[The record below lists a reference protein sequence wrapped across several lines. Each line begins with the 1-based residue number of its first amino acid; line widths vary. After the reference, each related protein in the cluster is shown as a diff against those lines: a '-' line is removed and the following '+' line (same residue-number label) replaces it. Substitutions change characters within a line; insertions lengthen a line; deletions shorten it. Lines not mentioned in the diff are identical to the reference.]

1 MSLVLAVFPH
11 GFKFSFTTFFSL
23 STLIQFTLF
32 QHPHLVQQY
41 RDCVFDY
48 SHPPVRL
55 GVRRWPHPPPP
66 LLTSLAWNDP
76 RTVAW
81 SHLRKEERENPRL
94 HCGLYL
100 LSISWLCLLLSCFL
114 HPKWLIY
121 KQLGFNL
128 LVFSLSS
135 GASPRHNVGGWVLP
149 VHSQQT
155 LLQGVVTYMSP
166 VEAFATA
173 IKFFDWQKVCLIA
186 FWGSWSLDFQ
196 GSKVTCYR
204 AFLIVD
210 F

>member
-1 MSLVLAVFPH
+1 M
-11 GFKFSFTTFFSL
+11 
-23 STLIQFTLF
+23 
-32 QHPHLVQQY
+32 
-41 RDCVFDY
+41 FDY

-76 RTVAW
+76 QTVAW
-81 SHLRKEERENPRL
+81 SHLRKRRERILGCIVNPISFLSHGSVYYHPAFYITSGL
-94 HCGLYL
+94 H
-100 LSISWLCLLLSCFL
+100 
-114 HPKWLIY
+114 IY

-155 LLQGVVTYMSP
+155 LLQGVVTYMLP

-173 IKFFDWQKVCLIA
+173 IKFFWLAKSVLDRLLRLLITWFSRVKGHIATVHSWLLIFSSLKVILIPWSAPPKRALIA
-186 FWGSWSLDFQ
+186 WFNFDPSCTGH
-196 GSKVTCYR
+196 
-204 AFLIVD
+204 
-210 F
+210 